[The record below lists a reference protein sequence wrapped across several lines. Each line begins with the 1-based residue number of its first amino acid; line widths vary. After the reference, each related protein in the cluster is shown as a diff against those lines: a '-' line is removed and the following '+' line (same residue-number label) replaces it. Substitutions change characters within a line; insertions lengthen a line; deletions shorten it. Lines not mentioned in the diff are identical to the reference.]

1 MSRRVRMWL
10 RRGRAT
16 SSSNDCGWR
25 RSPSRKKRGCGLDAE
40 CTAVGLVAADPLER
54 RRVGVVGVELRHVE
68 ADLFGECA
76 EEGVERDLLLTQEAW
91 VSNIF
96 EYIASNW
103 S

>member
-1 MSRRVRMWL
+1 VAASREGDQLLERLWL
-10 RRGRAT
+10 EAFAVEEE
-16 SSSNDCGWR
+16 
-25 RSPSRKKRGCGLDAE
+25 RGCGLDAE